1 LSARSACLIGGG
13 LNVCGDGD
21 PRFWCDGH
29 GLHAVYLVQLG
40 LQTLNACDVAARERE
55 GYIGTVVWCWGGGP
69 GSLLMLRRR
78 PCVVWATRLPQYCI
92 VVVVVAQL
100 SWKVE
105 FFIFVGE
112 SCVCPSHSS
121 HHVFSSDLMRGRVSF

>member
-1 LSARSACLIGGG
+1 
-13 LNVCGDGD
+13 LNLCGDGD

-29 GLHAVYLVQLG
+29 GLHAVYFVQLG
-40 LQTLNACDVAARERE
+40 LQTLDACDVAARERE
-55 GYIGTVVWCWGGGP
+55 GYVRTVVWCWRSARCSGVAGCWGGGP

-121 HHVFSSDLMRGRVSF
+121 HRIFSLDLMRGRVSF